1 MRWRAPSP
9 PLLVARRLTA
19 CSTICAPSLTS
30 LLAGLRVVP
39 CRHGL
44 VQGPPTSAPST
55 TRRCGPPATS
65 SGYVPRLRRSATRSA
80 APSTSALHGC
90 GCRVRVS
97 ASQHKAWP
105 VGVAPYTSMS
115 RCRRSPGA
123 TPGAVVCAS
132 HGCGTTCPSGP
143 TASRATWIHARHHL
157 GPPGEQAGAWAS
169 QCVVT
174 ESVHLSCT
182 AWRRAN
188 VPKRWARACAIAGAR
203 PAA

>member
-80 APSTSALHGC
+80 APSPSALHCC
-90 GCRVRVS
+90 GCRVRGDTRVGS
-97 ASQHKAWP
+97 PWAWLHTQACLDAAGP
-105 VGVAPYTSMS
+105 QVPPQGPWCVQAMAAGPPALLAQPLRGRRGSM
-115 RCRRSPGA
+115 RATTLARR
-123 TPGAVVCAS
+123 
-132 HGCGTTCPSGP
+132 
-143 TASRATWIHARHHL
+143 ASRPVRGPARGGHRIGPLVRHSLATGR
-157 GPPGEQAGAWAS
+157 S
-169 QCVVT
+169 
-174 ESVHLSCT
+174 
-182 AWRRAN
+182 